1 MINRKWHVILKNKW
15 EIMFEFKR
23 SVIINGKCFTLHRCV
38 MINEKC
44 QFEKKCDENGNEISV

>member
-1 MINRKWHVILKNKW
+1 
-15 EIMFEFKR
+15 MFEFKR

-44 QFEKKCDENGNEISV
+44 QFEKKCDEEMEMKYQFKKHVLQSFMSI